1 MSEKI
6 EISLNKLIVIFTK
19 FNKDNNLEKYMNTYN
34 ISKDME
40 ISVPLAKLEENHRKI
55 NTLYDK
61 NDKNTVDIIRNKI
74 CEIQIRIII
83 NKIIGKNNICDK
95 YVKAIQE
102 SIINILDTKESI
114 ASIILD
120 NKKSKNLI

>member
-83 NKIIGKNNICDK
+83 NIIIR
-95 YVKAIQE
+95 
-102 SIINILDTKESI
+102 
-114 ASIILD
+114 
-120 NKKSKNLI
+120 